1 MAQLLVDVTPFKPTI
16 RESKTR
22 PGVFEVEGV
31 MQRAK
36 AENQNG
42 RVYSKDIL
50 VREAKKYMEEFVK
63 RGNAFGELDHPE
75 SPVVSLKN
83 ASHVVKDLYWKGDD
97 LMGKVELLNTPA
109 GNIVKEIIKAGHT
122 IGISSRGTGS
132 VHQTNEGQLEVQPDF
147 ELVCWDFVSNPST
160 HGAFMNPIALQEGK
174 IKVSKYQN
182 LDSIIISQEKEW
194 ESFRV
199 VAGNLVNLKVE

>member
-16 RESKTR
+16 RESKSK
-22 PGVFEVEGV
+22 PGTFEVEGI

-42 RVYSKDIL
+42 RVYKKEIL
-50 VREAKKYMEEFVK
+50 AREAKRYVDEFVK

-83 ASHVVKDLYWKGDD
+83 ASHIVKELWWDGDD

-109 GNIVKEIIKAGHT
+109 GNIVKEIIRAGHT

-132 VHQTNEGQLEVQPDF
+132 VEQTNEGKLEVQPDF

-160 HGAFMNPIALQEGK
+160 HGAFMNP
-174 IKVSKYQN
+174 VSLNESRGN
-182 LDSIIISQEKEW
+182 LPKFFHVESIINDIL
-194 ESFRV
+194 RT
-199 VAGNLVNLKVE
+199 

>member
-16 RESKTR
+16 REAKGR

-31 MQRAK
+31 MQRAT

-42 RVYSKDIL
+42 RVYSKEL
-50 VREAKKYMEEFVK
+50 LQREAKKYVEEFVK

-75 SPVVSLKN
+75 TPVVSLKN
-83 ASHVVKDLYWKGDD
+83 ASHIVKELYWKGND

-132 VHQTNEGQLEVQPDF
+132 VQQTNEGTSEVQPDF

-160 HGAFMNPIALQEGK
+160 HGAFMNPVSLNEGK
-174 IKVSKYQN
+174 AKVSKYN
-182 LDSIIISQEKEW
+182 SLNSIINDIL
-194 ESFRV
+194 R
-199 VAGNLVNLKVE
+199 A

>member
-1 MAQLLVDVTPFKPTI
+1 MAQLLVDVTPFRPTI

-83 ASHVVKDLYWKGDD
+83 ASHIVKDLYWKGDD

-132 VHQTNEGQLEVQPDF
+132 VQQTNEGQLEVQPDF
-147 ELVCWDFVSNPST
+147 DLVCWDFVSNPST
-160 HGAFMNPIALQEGK
+160 HGAFMNPVSLQEGK
-174 IKVSKYQN
+174 AQISKYST
-182 LDSIIISQEKEW
+182 LDSIINDIL
-194 ESFRV
+194 R
-199 VAGNLVNLKVE
+199 A

>member
-1 MAQLLVDVTPFKPTI
+1 MAELLINVTPFRPTI
-16 RESKTR
+16 TESKTK

-31 MQRAK
+31 MQRAR

-42 RVYSKDIL
+42 RVYKKEIL
-50 VREAKKYMEEFVK
+50 EREAKKYVDEFVK
-63 RGNAFGELDHPE
+63 NGNAFGELDHPE

-83 ASHVVKDLYWKGDD
+83 ASHIVKELYWKGDD

-132 VHQTNEGQLEVQPDF
+132 VQQTNEGTLEVQPDF

-174 IKVSKYQN
+174 VKVSRYTN
-182 LDSIIISQEKEW
+182 LDSIINDIL
-194 ESFRV
+194 R
-199 VAGNLVNLKVE
+199 A

>member
-1 MAQLLVDVTPFKPTI
+1 MAQLLVDVTPFKPI
-16 RESKTR
+16 IKESKSR

-31 MQRAK
+31 MQRAG
-36 AENQNG
+36 AQNQNG
-42 RVYSKDIL
+42 RVYEKKIL
-50 VREAKKYMEEFVK
+50 MREVKKYMDEFVNN
-63 RGNAFGELDHPE
+63 GNAFGELDHPE

-83 ASHVVKDLYWKGDD
+83 ASHIVKDLYWNGND

-132 VHQTNEGQLEVQPDF
+132 VQQTNEGYLEVQPDF

-160 HGAFMNPIALQEGK
+160 HGAFMNPVALNESKK
-174 IKVSKYQN
+174 IIDKYNKVH
-182 LDSIIISQEKEW
+182 SIINDIL
-194 ESFRV
+194 R
-199 VAGNLVNLKVE
+199 A

>member
-1 MAQLLVDVTPFKPTI
+1 MAQLLVDVTPFKSVL

-63 RGNAFGELDHPE
+63 NGNAFGELDHPE

-132 VHQTNEGQLEVQPDF
+132 VNQTNEGHLEVQDDF
-147 ELVCWDFVSNPST
+147 DLVCWDFVSNPST
-160 HGAFMNPIALQEGK
+160 HGAFMNPVSLNEGK
-174 IKVSKYQN
+174 KVNKYTI
-182 LDSIIISQEKEW
+182 LDSIINDIL
-194 ESFRV
+194 R
-199 VAGNLVNLKVE
+199 A

>member
-1 MAQLLVDVTPFKPTI
+1 MAQLLVDVTPFKPTL
-16 RESKTR
+16 REAKGR

-31 MQRAK
+31 MQRAT

-42 RVYSKDIL
+42 RVYSKEL
-50 VREAKKYMEEFVK
+50 LQREAKKYVEEFVK

-75 SPVVSLKN
+75 TPVVSLKN
-83 ASHVVKDLYWKGDD
+83 ASHIVKELYWKGND

-132 VHQTNEGQLEVQPDF
+132 VQQTNEGTLEVQPDF

-160 HGAFMNPIALQEGK
+160 HGAFMNPVSLNESK
-174 IKVSKYQN
+174 DKHSKYAK
-182 LDSIIISQEKEW
+182 LDNIINDIL
-194 ESFRV
+194 R
-199 VAGNLVNLKVE
+199 A

>member
-1 MAQLLVDVTPFKPTI
+1 MAQLLVDVTPFKSVLK
-16 RESKTR
+16 ESKDR

-50 VREAKKYMEEFVK
+50 VREAKKYVTEFVD

-83 ASHVVKDLYWKGDD
+83 ASHIVKELYWKGDD

-132 VHQTNEGQLEVQPDF
+132 VNQTNEGQLEVQPDF

-160 HGAFMNPIALQEGK
+160 HGAFMNPIALQEGNVK
-174 IKVSKYQN
+174 LSKYSK
-182 LDSIIISQEKEW
+182 L
-194 ESFRV
+194 
-199 VAGNLVNLKVE
+199 NLVINDILRA

>member
-1 MAQLLVDVTPFKPTI
+1 MAELLLNVTPFKSVLT
-16 RESKTR
+16 ESKDR

-31 MQRAK
+31 MQRAVAK
-36 AENQNG
+36 NQNG
-42 RVYSKDIL
+42 RTYSKSIL
-50 VREAKKYMEEFVK
+50 EREAKKYVEEFVDK
-63 RGNAFGELDHPE
+63 GNAFGELDHPE

-83 ASHVVKDLYWKGDD
+83 ASHIVKELYWKGND

-132 VHQTNEGQLEVQPDF
+132 VQQTSEGTLEVQPDF

-160 HGAFMNPIALQEGK
+160 HGAFMNPISLQEGK
-174 IKVSKYQN
+174 IKVSKYHN
-182 LDSIIISQEKEW
+182 LDSIINDIL
-194 ESFRV
+194 R
-199 VAGNLVNLKVE
+199 A

>member
-1 MAQLLVDVTPFKPTI
+1 MAQLLVDVTPFRPTI
-16 RESKTR
+16 RESKSK

-36 AENQNG
+36 AQNQNG
-42 RVYSKDIL
+42 RVYSKAIL
-50 VREAKKYMEEFVK
+50 ERECKKYIQEFVD

-83 ASHVVKDLYWKGDD
+83 ASHIVKELWWKGDD
-97 LMGKVELLNTPA
+97 LMGRVELLNTPA

-132 VHQTNEGQLEVQPDF
+132 VQQTNEGQLEVQPDF

-160 HGAFMNPIALQEGK
+160 HGAFMNPVSLNEGK
-174 IKVSKYQN
+174 VKVSKYTN
-182 LDSIIISQEKEW
+182 LDSIINDIL
-194 ESFRV
+194 R
-199 VAGNLVNLKVE
+199 A

>member
-1 MAQLLVDVTPFKPTI
+1 MAQLLVEVSTFRPIIT
-16 RESKTR
+16 ESKTK

-31 MQRAK
+31 MQRATAK
-36 AENQNG
+36 NQNG
-42 RVYSKDIL
+42 RVYSKAIL
-50 VREAKKYMEEFVK
+50 ERETKKYMDEFVK
-63 RGNAFGELDHPE
+63 NGNAYGELDHPE

-83 ASHVVKDLYWKGDD
+83 ASHIVKNLWWKGDD

-132 VHQTNEGQLEVQPDF
+132 VQQTNEGNLEVQPDF

-160 HGAFMNPIALQEGK
+160 HGAFMNPISLNEAK
-174 IKVSKYQN
+174 KKVSKYMN
-182 LDSIIISQEKEW
+182 LDSIINDIL
-194 ESFRV
+194 R
-199 VAGNLVNLKVE
+199 A